1 MVTRDMVHAVVDSV
15 DEKRLDD
22 LYRMASAI
30 AENERPE
37 GSRDL
42 ITMLREISID
52 GPEDFSENLDM
63 YASGEKTIGDVR

>member
-1 MVTRDMVHAVVDSV
+1 VDSV

-37 GSRDL
+37 GRRDL